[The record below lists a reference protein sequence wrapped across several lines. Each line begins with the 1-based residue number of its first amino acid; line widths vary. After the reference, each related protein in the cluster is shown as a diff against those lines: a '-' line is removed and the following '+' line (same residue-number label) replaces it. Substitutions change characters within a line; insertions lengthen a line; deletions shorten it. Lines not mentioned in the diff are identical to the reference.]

1 VRDSVLL
8 TGEKRMI
15 DLNVTVEEALTRQ
28 PGLAALLVRHHM
40 ICVGCDIA
48 RFHTL
53 REAALMYHL
62 DPEQLIAEM
71 QQVVRHSQETGAPA
85 IPPPASG

>member
-1 VRDSVLL
+1 
-8 TGEKRMI
+8 MI
-15 DLNVTVEEALTRQ
+15 DLNMTVEEALACQ
-28 PGLAALLVRHHM
+28 PRLASLLVHHHM

-62 DPEQLIAEM
+62 DPDLLLSEFVQ
-71 QQVVRHSQETGAPA
+71 GDGK
-85 IPPPASG
+85 SGTALSADDAWPSSD